1 MNKHLHRTVPVLL
14 LFSFFSLAATA
25 QSDPFRAFSE
35 AVSSHHKSKDKVVEE
50 VIYFDSTGTAAPV
63 EYYLPKGKYV
73 VYVMADTASFAGVS
87 FSLKGNSMEWE
98 TKDKDQRKI
107 VSEGKGFKQKKWI
120 VSNPIKTGVQYGTL
134 EFKVDDIMNLMRNA
148 GARADARR
156 QANLNA
162 TNISRATRGEVT
174 TSTATFT
181 KYENGA
187 EISVN
192 LIAET
197 ADIRR
202 PWGAVK
208 IFIYER

>member
-1 MNKHLHRTVPVLL
+1 MQ
-14 LFSFFSLAATA
+14 FSKKTSLIFLGLYSSLLAAA
-25 QSDPFRAFSE
+25 QQDPFAAFTS
-35 AVSSHHKSKDKVVEE
+35 AVTAKHKQKDKVVEE

-73 VYVMADTASFAGVS
+73 IYVQADTGSFTAVS

-107 VSEGKGFKQKKWI
+107 VAEGKGFKQQKWI
-120 VSNPIKTGVQYGTL
+120 ISNPIKTEAAPGEL

-156 QANLNA
+156 RAADNAN
-162 TNISRATRGEVT
+162 NISKATRGQVN
-174 TSTATFT
+174 SSSATYT

-187 EISVN
+187 EIQV
-192 LIAET
+192 LLT
-197 ADIRR
+197 AAAGDIKLS
-202 PWGAVK
+202 WGAVK

>member
-1 MNKHLHRTVPVLL
+1 MKLLHHRFIPAIIVFLL
-14 LFSFFSLAATA
+14 LTVTGYS
-25 QSDPFRAFSE
+25 QSDPFKSFSD
-35 AVSSHHKSKDKVVEE
+35 AVSGHHKSKDKVVED
-50 VIYFDSTGTAAPV
+50 VLYFDSTGTAAAA

-73 VYVMADTASFAGVS
+73 VYVMADTGSFSGVS

-120 VSNPIKTGVQYGTL
+120 VSNPIKTGAQYGTL

-156 QANLNA
+156 QANMNA

-174 TSTATFT
+174 TSTASFT

-187 EISVN
+187 EIIVN
-192 LIAET
+192 LSAET

>member
-1 MNKHLHRTVPVLL
+1 MKVLLHRVVPAIIVFMLL
-14 LFSFFSLAATA
+14 TFTGYS
-25 QSDPFRAFSE
+25 QSDPFKTFSD
-35 AVSSHHKSKDKVVEE
+35 AVNGHHKSKDKVVEE
-50 VIYFDSTGTAAPV
+50 VICFDSTGVAAPV

-73 VYVMADTASFAGVS
+73 IYVMADTGSFAGVS

-120 VSNPIKTGVQYGTL
+120 ISNPIKTGAQYGTL

-156 QANLNA
+156 QATINA

-174 TSTATFT
+174 TSSASFT

-187 EISVN
+187 ELIVN
-192 LIAET
+192 LSADA

-208 IFIYER
+208 IFIFER

>member
-1 MNKHLHRTVPVLL
+1 MKLLLHRFVPAIIVFMLLTV
-14 LFSFFSLAATA
+14 TGYA
-25 QSDPFRAFSE
+25 QSDPFKTFSD
-35 AVSSHHKSKDKVVEE
+35 AVNGNHKSKDKVVEE
-50 VIYFDSTGTAAPV
+50 VIYFDSTGVAAPV

-73 VYVMADTASFAGVS
+73 IYVMSDTGSLAGVS

-120 VSNPIKTGVQYGTL
+120 ISNPIKTGAQYGTL

-156 QANLNA
+156 QATINA

-174 TSTATFT
+174 TSSASFT

-187 EISVN
+187 EIVVTLS
-192 LIAET
+192 AET

>member
-1 MNKHLHRTVPVLL
+1 MVLGMFFT
-14 LFSFFSLAATA
+14 LFAAA
-25 QSDPFRAFSE
+25 QSDPFTAFNASVT
-35 AVSSHHKSKDKVVEE
+35 AKHKQKDKVVEE
-50 VIYFDSTGTAAPV
+50 VIYFDSTGTATPV

-73 VYVMADTASFAGVS
+73 IYVQADTSSFTAVS

-107 VSEGKGFKQKKWI
+107 VSEGKGFKQQKWI
-120 VSNPIKTGVQYGTL
+120 ISNPIKAEASPGEL

-156 QANLNA
+156 RAADNA
-162 TNISRATRGEVT
+162 SNINKATRGGVT
-174 TSTATFT
+174 SSSATYT

-187 EISVN
+187 EIQV
-192 LIAET
+192 LLT
-197 ADIRR
+197 AASGDIKMK
-202 PWGAVK
+202 WGAVK

>member
-1 MNKHLHRTVPVLL
+1 MKLLHCRFTTALIVHL
-14 LFSFFSLAATA
+14 FFSLTGYS
-25 QSDPFRAFSE
+25 QTDPFKSFSD
-35 AVSSHHKSKDKVVEE
+35 AVNSSHKSKDKVVEE
-50 VIYFDSTGTAAPV
+50 VIYFDSTGTAQPL

-73 VYVMADTASFAGVS
+73 IYVMADTGSFVGVS

-120 VSNPIKTGVQYGTL
+120 ISNPIKTGAQYGTL

-148 GARADARR
+148 GARAEARR
-156 QANLNA
+156 KANMNA

-174 TSTATFT
+174 TSSASFT

-187 EISVN
+187 ELIVN
-192 LIAET
+192 LSAEV

-208 IFIYER
+208 IIIYER